1 MTTSRSSKPWALYVG
16 AISSSLFRVISYVF
30 LRLVSFSYFGS
41 VGAHEYT
48 LQIPIRLCKYIV
60 PGLYLVYLV
69 TIPLASR
76 STPPTE
82 EKEAR
87 NGSGTAKGDEPPA
100 RTTVVCVLL
109 RLRLHS

>member
-1 MTTSRSSKPWALYVG
+1 MTTSRPWALYVG
-16 AISSSLFRVISYVF
+16 AVSSSLLRVISYIF
-30 LRLVSFSYFGS
+30 LRLVSFSYFSS
-41 VGAHEYT
+41 VCAHQYT

-60 PGLYLVYLV
+60 PGLYLAYLV

-87 NGSGTAKGDEPPA
+87 NGSDTAKGDELPA
-100 RTTVVCVLL
+100 QTNAVRFLL
-109 RLRLHS
+109 RLHT